1 MTCRQDNDTPALN
14 ALKALRGAPISMGR
28 GETPEELCQQP
39 SVFASFY
46 FSIFKL
52 LKGVTMQENELPK
65 GKENKA
71 SENPLEETTTYRIE
85 GRSFVVKPV
94 FKEGNAN
101 TFGAILLR
109 LMQADCERKL

>member
-1 MTCRQDNDTPALN
+1 
-14 ALKALRGAPISMGR
+14 
-28 GETPEELCQQP
+28 
-39 SVFASFY
+39 
-46 FSIFKL
+46 
-52 LKGVTMQENELPK
+52 MQENKLPK

-109 LMQADCERKL
+109 LMQADCESKS